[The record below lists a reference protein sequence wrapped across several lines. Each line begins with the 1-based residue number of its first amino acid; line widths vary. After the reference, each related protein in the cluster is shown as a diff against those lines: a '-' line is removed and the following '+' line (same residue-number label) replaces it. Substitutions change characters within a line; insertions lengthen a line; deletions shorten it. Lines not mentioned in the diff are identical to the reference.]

1 MNQPVA
7 QTFWSVRQFTLIT
20 TFLLFC
26 WLAMQTV
33 HELGHVLGAW
43 ATGGE
48 VMRLMLHPLS
58 ISRTDVMP
66 NPRPL
71 IVCWAGPLTGAASPV
86 IACLIARLARC
97 PGQSLFRFFAGF
109 CLIANGLYIG
119 VGAFDGIGDAGDLL
133 RLGTPMWLLIGFGL
147 TTAPAGLWMW
157 HGLGKSFASAD
168 WRTAWIS
175 AALLAG
181 IVMIN
186 CAITR

>member
-1 MNQPVA
+1 MSQPVA
-7 QTFWSVRQFTLIT
+7 QTFLSVRQFTLIA
-20 TFLLFC
+20 TFLPFC
-26 WLAMQTV
+26 WLAMQSV
-33 HELGHVLGAW
+33 HESGHTLAAW

-48 VMRLMLHPLS
+48 VTRVELHPLA

-71 IVCWAGPLTGAASPV
+71 IVCWAGPLAGAVLPV
-86 IACLIARLARC
+86 IAYLIARLARC
-97 PGQSLFRFFAGF
+97 PGQFLFRFFAGF
-109 CLIANGLYIG
+109 CLIANGVYIG

-133 RLGTPMWLLIGFGL
+133 RLETPIWMLIGFGL
-147 TTAPAGLWMW
+147 ITAPAGLWMW
-157 HGLGKSFASAD
+157 HGLEKSFASAD

-181 IVMIN
+181 IVIIN